1 MGKKWNQGNASS
13 EFHANLYPFDCFF
26 LFVCFWIPCICLEWK
41 MHFSKWVQFMHG
53 CVELTCV
60 QISAVWW
67 RCCRLFSKFFT
78 FHRRFY
84 SWSMCIWHPENA
96 IKNISTFILIQ
107 WVRLLVYSTIWIMPC
122 IFLKWY
128 CEFNERTWTD
138 VCIYF
143 GNAGTWANIR
153 WNKNALESCSGFDW
167 NEEMEFRLSL
177 SPNVHCAHLN
187 AYSQ

>member
-1 MGKKWNQGNASS
+1 MGKKWYQGNASS

-41 MHFSKWVQFMHG
+41 MHLSKWVQFMHG
-53 CVELTCV
+53 CVENLCSN
-60 QISAVWW
+60 QRSMMALLSAIFKILHISSSI
-67 RCCRLFSKFFT
+67 LFMIYVHLASGKCNQKY
-78 FHRRFY
+78 FY
-84 SWSMCIWHPENA
+84 VYFNSMSSFVSLFNDLNNA
-96 IKNISTFILIQ
+96 
-107 WVRLLVYSTIWIMPC
+107 MH
-122 IFLKWY
+122 FLKWY